1 MIYNKDK
8 PPKCWIYS
16 DKDLIF
22 YSKHCYK
29 IEYEFTY
36 KFKCKLVQMPSN
48 KIKEGPDN
56 LVEKISWI
64 KLY

>member
-1 MIYNKDK
+1 ML
-8 PPKCWIYS
+8 IYS

-36 KFKCKLVQMPSN
+36 KFKCKLVQISSN